1 MIDIISVEKI
11 QELLIE
17 KFGGTLGVRDMG
29 ALEAAINRPFATFN
43 QNELYPTPIE
53 KAAAVLESLV
63 CNHPFIDGN
72 KRIGYVIAR
81 LLLLQSGIDIEAN
94 QEEKYNLV
102 ISVSKGEFR
111 YDQKKEWLMKRHVIL
126 KQ

>member
-1 MIDIISVEKI
+1 MVI
-11 QELLIE
+11 
-17 KFGGTLGVRDMG
+17 
-29 ALEAAINRPFATFN
+29 
-43 QNELYPTPIE
+43 
-53 KAAAVLESLV
+53 
-63 CNHPFIDGN
+63 